1 MLIKDFFENIICFE
15 NILHNFE
22 PTKLY
27 KIMESIRIL
36 TFLVLSI
43 LINQNVLACKSCGCS
58 SSKESHTHSE
68 KSITKEV
75 IISESSVKWLANKV
89 TGSHE
94 GIVAISDAHLHFED
108 DLLSGG
114 NITIDMNSINCTDL
128 VGEPKEQLEGHLL
141 SDDFFGTKY
150 YPTAE
155 LEIIKAEK
163 VSADIFKVSAIIE
176 IKGVKQNIN
185 FNASIKN
192 GVAKADLVIDRS
204 KFNIRYGSGTFFEN
218 LGDKMIYDE
227 FNLSVIIAYEK

>member
-1 MLIKDFFENIICFE
+1 MKSIK
-15 NILHNFE
+15 IL
-22 PTKLY
+22 
-27 KIMESIRIL
+27 M
-36 TFLVLSI
+36 FLVLSF
-43 LINQNVLACKSCGCS
+43 LINFNVLACKSCGCS
-58 SSKESHTHSE
+58 ASKESHTHSE

-75 IISESSVKWLANKV
+75 INSNSSVKWLAKKV

-94 GIVAISDAHLHFED
+94 GNVAISDAHLHFENN
-108 DLLSGG
+108 LFTGG

-128 VGEPKEQLEGHLL
+128 EGEPKEQLEGHLL

-163 VSADIFKVSAIIE
+163 ISTEMYEVSGVIE
-176 IKGVKQNIN
+176 IKGVKQDIK

-192 GVAKADLVIDRS
+192 GIAKADLVIDRS

-227 FNLSVIIAYEK
+227 FNLSVIIAYKE